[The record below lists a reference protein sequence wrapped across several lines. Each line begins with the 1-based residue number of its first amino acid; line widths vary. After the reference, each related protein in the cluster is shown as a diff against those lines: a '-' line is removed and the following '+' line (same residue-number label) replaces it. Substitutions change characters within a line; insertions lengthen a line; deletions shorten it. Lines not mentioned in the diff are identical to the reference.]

1 MRIKR
6 RLPVLFGFLLF
17 VAAVALVVFLRKHA
31 PPEPARLL
39 PGADGF
45 VYLDLK
51 WMRYTDIAGK
61 IPQVH
66 HDPEYEQ
73 FIQATGFEF
82 ERDLKEAA
90 VAIHYPSPANG
101 PETRFSYVFSAKLD
115 GDRFRTYLKQ
125 LAASTEE
132 YRSVTIYNIPLEG
145 RTLRVAILGVDTVA
159 ISNHN
164 DPVVIRGIIERS
176 RKLASPFGGPAL
188 LRQFYKHVPL
198 SNPLTGMTLAWAIF
212 RVPARDATGGGPM
225 NHALFP
231 LAGQAGTSVVG
242 SISASPFPSVQ
253 QMDFLAVR
261 NIHFRA
267 EAFTPDEQAA
277 QQLTEQADAYLG
289 LFRSAEISV
298 GAKASDPDIQKSI
311 ESLKIEQKKD
321 RAVLTA
327 TVPVELI
334 RKLVA
339 QAPGEIGPQ
348 PRQ

>member
-45 VYLDLK
+45 VYLNLK

-61 IPQVH
+61 VPQVN

-101 PETRFSYVFSAKLD
+101 PETRFSYVFSAKID
-115 GDRFRTYLKQ
+115 GDRFRAYLKQ
-125 LAASTEE
+125 IAASTEE
-132 YRSVTIYNIPLEG
+132 YRSVAIYNIPLEG

-159 ISNHN
+159 VSNHN
-164 DPVVIRGIIERS
+164 DPVVIRGIIDRS

-212 RVPARDATGGGPM
+212 RVPAPDESGRASM
-225 NHALFP
+225 ALYP
-231 LAGQAGTSVVG
+231 LSSQPGTSVVG

-253 QMDFLAVR
+253 QVDFLAVR

-277 QQLTEQADAYLG
+277 QQLTAQADNYLG

-298 GAKASDPDIQKSI
+298 GAKGADPDIQKSI
-311 ESLKIEQKKD
+311 ESLKVEQKKE
-321 RAVLTA
+321 RAVLTG

-339 QAPGEIGPQ
+339 QAPAEIGPQ
-348 PRQ
+348 SQR